1 MRFIASATLLSLFLL
16 LISTSVKAQKHTD
29 VYTDVFEFFSLEHP
43 FSYKSNT
50 SKNLDLIRK
59 RSSIVEFEAIDEIW
73 EKTPWPN
80 PEINFKPSSSF
91 ISIGDINGD
100 GIDDLAKRFSLVAD
114 ERDSDISIMVN
125 KTMIFYGGSGLSVDY
140 DELIYLYIYPLGDI
154 NGDGYSDAIGK
165 GINDEISFLKGSP
178 SGLTEVSTSI
188 SDSLF
193 NYTQNSYRF
202 IVGKDLNKDGI
213 EDIYG
218 FYRDTQTFQY
228 KYFQLNGSS
237 SFDDLEIK
245 EVAFPDNIRLFTNY
259 WFRFSI
265 NDNTLLGTIEAASQN
280 STNKLKIFRVSEN
293 YSMAIADSI
302 SLDFSGFTIPLISDF
317 DGDNVDDFIYLT
329 SNENNNNFFYKG
341 TNSTESFFES
351 PIRFTNDVLS
361 SFGNTP
367 FVGGPIVLGDV
378 IGDNR
383 TEILASEDDAVK
395 IINFNR
401 EQGRFVLTK
410 SIHSSNFLF
419 NSEILQR
426 RESIYKQ
433 KNSHYQSFNTF
444 SLPIES
450 EGKFGNIIF
459 KTQNDSDLFEWE
471 TLLENKIDYNRK
483 VRNEVFHLYD
493 LEDDGIDNFAV
504 AEYTSNYSNILIYN
518 GFNDSSPKSIEVSD
532 EMFVGHIESGF
543 FNNESERSL
552 AVLLRPLSDTEEQSE
567 FRLYNQ
573 EDLNTPVFTFFQTD
587 LEPSLN
593 KLSLFSNIGDIN
605 NDGFDDLGFSAGA
618 TNHPEKTFIFLGN
631 TSLTKL
637 PSIVLD
643 LDRDF
648 PNPVQGNT
656 SLGATTIQGIG
667 DINNDNIDDFILG
680 DGLRY
685 INTQLFQKNSQITG
699 VIYVLFGQDVAV
711 PTFNGPDL
719 ELHPDTSNS
728 TNQQWFFGGLN
739 SVATGDFDG
748 DGTKDIVGISFRH
761 SNSEYT
767 EGAGALTYFFG
778 KDGFSSQ
785 PDTTIPIRTE
795 YIYNPSQQIQETYS
809 RFTGRAI
816 LQSIPDLNADNADN
830 ADELLFI
837 GNRDNRNA
845 ILFEIGSSASEIA
858 TALYAAPN
866 KNLGLSP
873 AGNFIDKQYLPLVGD
888 YNGDGKLNFLGY
900 QPYDGNFRDTPIYLF
915 ELDNI
920 PVSLEQELEDS
931 PSSFSLN
938 QNYPNPFNPST
949 NISFTI
955 PQATNVEI
963 SVYNMLGQK
972 VSTLV
977 NSRYLQGKHTISF
990 DASNLASGIY
1000 LYRIKSNDFI
1010 STKRMTLIK

>member
-1 MRFIASATLLSLFLL
+1 MRFKFFITTLTSFLLFLS
-16 LISTSVKAQKHTD
+16 IPGKAQKQDDENTD
-29 VYTDVFEFFSLEHP
+29 ILEYL
-43 FSYKSNT
+43 SISN
-50 SKNLDLIRK
+50 SFLDNNSPSSNLDLVRRK
-59 RSSIVEFEAIDEIW
+59 SNAPEFGPIDEIW
-73 EKTPWPN
+73 DKTPWLN
-80 PEINFKPSSSF
+80 PEINFRPSSSF

-100 GIDDLAKRFSLVAD
+100 GVDDLAKRFLLVAD
-114 ERDSDISIMVN
+114 ERDPDISIMVN
-125 KTMIFYGGSGLSVDY
+125 KTMIFYGGSDLSADY
-140 DELIYLYIYPLGDI
+140 DELIYVYIYPLGDI
-154 NGDGYSDAIGK
+154 NGDGYSDAIGR
-165 GINDEISFLKGSP
+165 GINDQISFLKGSA

-188 SDSLF
+188 SDTLF
-193 NYTQNSYRF
+193 NYSQNSYRF
-202 IVGKDLNKDGI
+202 IVGRDLNKDGI

-218 FYRDTQTFQY
+218 FYRDSQTFQY

-237 SFDDLEIK
+237 SFNDLNIK

-259 WFRFSI
+259 WFRFSK
-265 NDNTLLGTIEAASQN
+265 NDNTLLGVIEAASQG
-280 STNKLKIFRVSEN
+280 STNMLKIFRVSEN
-293 YSMAIADSI
+293 YSMTIADSI
-302 SLDFSGFTIPLISDF
+302 SLEFSGFTVPLISDF

-341 TNSTESFFES
+341 TNNIESFFES

-367 FVGGPIVLGDV
+367 FVGGPVVLGDV

-383 TEILASEDDAVK
+383 TDILASEDDAVK

-401 EQGRFVLTK
+401 EQGRLVLTE

-433 KNSHYQSFNTF
+433 KNSHYQGFNTF

-459 KTQNDSDLFEWE
+459 KTKNDSDLFEWE

-483 VRNEVFHLYD
+483 VRNEVFHLHD

-504 AEYTSNYSNILIYN
+504 AEYTANYSSIVIYN
-518 GFNDSSPKSIEVSD
+518 GFNDSSPKSIELSD

-552 AVLLRPLSDTEEQSE
+552 AVLLRPFSDTEQESE

-573 EDLNTPVFTFFQTD
+573 ENLNTPVFTFFQTD
-587 LEPSLN
+587 LEPSLD
-593 KLSLFSNIGDIN
+593 KLSLFSNLGDIN

-631 TSLTKL
+631 ASLTKS
-637 PSIVLD
+637 PSIIID

-685 INTQLFQKNSQITG
+685 INNELFQKNSQISG
-699 VIYVLFGQDVAV
+699 VIYVLFGQDVSV

-728 TNQQWFFGGLN
+728 SNQQWLFGGMN

-761 SNSEYT
+761 SNSEFT

-778 KDGFSSQ
+778 KDGFTSQ
-785 PDTTIPIRTE
+785 PDTTIPIRTD
-795 YIYNPSQQIQETYS
+795 YIYNPNQQIQETYS
-809 RFTGRAI
+809 KFTGRAI
-816 LQSIPDLNADNADN
+816 LKSIPDINGDN
-830 ADELLFI
+830 ADELLFV

-845 ILFEIGSSASEIA
+845 ILFEISNSATEIA
-858 TALYAAPN
+858 SALYAAPN

-873 AGNFIDKQYLPLVGD
+873 AGNFLDKQYLPLVGD

-900 QPYDGNFRDTPIYLF
+900 QPTDGNFRDTPIYLF

-920 PVSLEQELEDS
+920 PVSIEQELEDS

-955 PQATNVEI
+955 PEATNVEI

-977 NSRYLQGKHTISF
+977 NARYLEGKHTVSF
-990 DASNLASGIY
+990 NASNLASGIY
-1000 LYRIKSNDFI
+1000 LYRIKSNDFV